1 MHPIDDNHAKV
12 VLLPSSAQGDVD
24 LLHCQIVRD
33 VQLERQ
39 SSGGLGWREGGMEG
53 GREGGRE
60 GEMEGERH
68 SNRKGEM
75 K

>member
-1 MHPIDDNHAKV
+1 MHPIDDNHTKV
-12 VLLPSSAQGDVD
+12 VLLPSSAQGDVN

-33 VQLERQ
+33 AQLERQ

-53 GREGGRE
+53 
-60 GEMEGERH
+60 ERH
-68 SNRKGEM
+68 SSRKGEM